1 MPDKFNYVKR
11 GYDPSEVDS
20 YVNSLENVL
29 KSYKEKD
36 SAIKN
41 ALINAQIAA
50 DNIVKNAEIE
60 VENSKRKAV
69 SQLEIIYH
77 SIAKQKSLLDNLK
90 SDYHKLASAY
100 IKEVDEHDFQP
111 VYTQIAELE
120 TFLNSLKNTQNQEED
135 YPSNTQ
141 PPQDDPSMS
150 FRPSYSDFQ

>member
-1 MPDKFNYVKR
+1 MPDKFNSVKR

-20 YVNSLENVL
+20 YINSLESVL
-29 KSYKEKD
+29 KSYKDKD

-60 VENSKRKAV
+60 VENSKRKALT
-69 SQLEIIYH
+69 QLELIYH
-77 SIAKQKSLLDNLK
+77 SIAKQKKLLDNLK
-90 SDYHKLASAY
+90 SDYHKLAAAY

-111 VYTQIAELE
+111 IYTQIAELE
-120 TFLNSLKNTQNQEED
+120 NFLSSLKNTQSQED
-135 YPSNTQ
+135 DHPLNTESSH
-141 PPQDDPSMS
+141 DDASMS